1 MTDITYPTELTN
13 GLSRDDII
21 VRLKERLDDA
31 RFEHCLRVEKT
42 SRKLATRFDEDIDR
56 AGLAGLLHDYA
67 KQIPVTEYRQ
77 VIQNEGFD
85 QALLAYG
92 RGIWHGMVGVWFIEH
107 EVGIT
112 DPLVLQAI
120 ERHTTGA
127 PTMTPLDEI
136 TFVADF
142 IEPARKLDGEV
153 AARKAAETSLS
164 DATLIELQ
172 NTLTYLVSTNKVVY
186 PQTLLTYNA
195 LIRQT
200 N

>member
-1 MTDITYPTELTN
+1 M
-13 GLSRDDII
+13 
-21 VRLKERLDDA
+21 
-31 RFEHCLRVEKT
+31 
-42 SRKLATRFDEDIDR
+42 
-56 AGLAGLLHDYA
+56 
-67 KQIPVTEYRQ
+67 
-77 VIQNEGFD
+77 
-85 QALLAYG
+85 
-92 RGIWHGMVGVWFIEH
+92 
-107 EVGIT
+107 
-112 DPLVLQAI
+112 LQAI